1 MEAAILRALRSEAMA
16 ERRYKWSWRGAA
28 VPGVVLVACLLGACA
43 ADPDDDP
50 RLLAQSTVVIPST
63 TEAAPDAPP
72 PVTYPANGEVVKVQA
87 IDNIFRKDAIEIVA
101 GTEVQWQNRGRN
113 DHNIVPI
120 DGADWGVID
129 PTQFGPKTTYSFVF
143 ATPGTYAYYCSIHGT
158 DTKGMVGTITVTA
171 PAG

>member
-1 MEAAILRALRSEAMA
+1 LEAAILRALLSSAMA
-16 ERRYKWSWRGAA
+16 TWGHGRFRCGVVASA
-28 VPGVVLVACLLGACA
+28 VVLVACLLGACA

-72 PVTYPANGEVVKVQA
+72 PITYPANGEVAKVQA
-87 IDNIFRKDAIEIVA
+87 IDNNFRKDAIEIVA

-129 PTQFGPKTTYSFVF
+129 PTQFGPKATYSFVF
-143 ATPGTYAYYCSIHGT
+143 TTPGTYAYYCSIHGT
-158 DTKGMVGTITVTA
+158 DAKGMVGTITVTA